1 MKSLFTTLLILLTV
15 ALGTAVAQTNSVKL
29 LDKSTMQIDGTS
41 TIHDWTADVE
51 KMTVDLGF
59 DASAL
64 TADSISNP
72 VSSLSLTVPVESIES
87 GKGGMNRKIY
97 GALKEDDHPNITY
110 KLSSSELAEAGSDS
124 LFQLSTTGTLNIA
137 GVSKEVSF
145 PVEGSMQE
153 DGSYKFTGS
162 YEINMKD
169 YKVDPPSAVFGTIK
183 SGEMVTISFEM
194 FFK

>member
-1 MKSLFTTLLILLTV
+1 MKSLFSTLVLLLTI
-15 ALGTAVAQTNSVKL
+15 ALGTAVAQQAGVTL
-29 LDKSTMQIDGTS
+29 MDKSTMQIDGTS

-51 KMTVDLGF
+51 KMSVDIDF

-64 TADSISNP
+64 AGDTLKNP
-72 VSSLSLTVPVESIES
+72 VNSLSLSVPVESIES

-97 GALKEDDHPNITY
+97 GALKKDDHPNITY
-110 KLSSSELAEAGSDS
+110 ELSSSDLADTSSDS
-124 LFQLSTTGTLNIA
+124 LFQLNTTGMLNVA

-169 YKVDPPSAVFGTIK
+169 YDVDPPSAVFGTIK
-183 SGEMVTISFEM
+183 SGELVTISFEM

>member
-1 MKSLFTTLLILLTV
+1 MKSLFSTLVILLTI
-15 ALGTAVAQTNSVKL
+15 ALGTVVAQQNGVTL
-29 LDKSTMQIDGTS
+29 MDKSTMQIDGTS

-51 KMTVDLGF
+51 KMSVDLGF
-59 DASAL
+59 NAKALASDTL
-64 TADSISNP
+64 GNP
-72 VSSLSLTVPVESIES
+72 VNSLSLSVPVESIES

-97 GALKEDDHPNITY
+97 GALKKDDYPNITY
-110 KLSSSELAEAGSDS
+110 ELSSADLADTSSDS
-124 LFQLSTTGTLNIA
+124 LFQLNTTGMLNIA

-169 YKVDPPSAVFGTIK
+169 YDVDPPSAVFGTIK
-183 SGEMVTISFEM
+183 SGELVTISFEM